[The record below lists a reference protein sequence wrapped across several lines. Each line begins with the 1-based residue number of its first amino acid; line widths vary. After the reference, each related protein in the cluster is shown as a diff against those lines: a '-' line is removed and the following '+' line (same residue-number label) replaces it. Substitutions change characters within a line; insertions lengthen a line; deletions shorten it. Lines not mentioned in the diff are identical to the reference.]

1 MASLILHNSNISSYT
16 PIQPLSC
23 SVPHPAFPPQA
34 VYSSMY
40 EVLGSFTRDFDQLK
54 SRLASLAE
62 YDKSCVETALLGV
75 NAVVAEEWGS
85 GTACQVRRWRL

>member
-1 MASLILHNSNISSYT
+1 
-16 PIQPLSC
+16 
-23 SVPHPAFPPQA
+23 
-34 VYSSMY
+34 MY

-85 GTACQVRRWRL
+85 GTACQVSAVLLSTIRFVRLC

>member
-1 MASLILHNSNISSYT
+1 
-16 PIQPLSC
+16 
-23 SVPHPAFPPQA
+23 
-34 VYSSMY
+34 MY

-85 GTACQVRRWRL
+85 GTACQVGSCL